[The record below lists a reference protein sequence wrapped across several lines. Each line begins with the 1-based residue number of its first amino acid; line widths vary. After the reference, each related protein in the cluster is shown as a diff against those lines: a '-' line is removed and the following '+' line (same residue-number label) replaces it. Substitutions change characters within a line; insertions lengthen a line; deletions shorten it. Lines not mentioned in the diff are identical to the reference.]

1 MSGLLSSLDSA
12 VQALNSQ
19 SYAISISGQNV
30 ANLDNPNYS
39 EESVVLGTESGGA
52 SGVTVQGV
60 TSSRNPLLDAQVAAQ
75 TSVAS
80 SLTTQQ
86 QYLQTAQSVLGEN
99 LKNTSSSSSST
110 STTTSTGTTGLSSDL
125 DNFFNAFG
133 SLAASPTSTA
143 EKQAVFQQG
152 SILTNAFQQTDANL
166 AQVQSNLTSQ
176 AQSSVTDANQQL
188 QTIASLNGQI
198 MAVGSSSPTT
208 TAQLCDEREAA
219 VEKLAA
225 DIPITTTAKP
235 NGSIQVSV
243 SDTSNHTVVLVSGNT
258 VTGPVAISGGAIT
271 GGASAS
277 TLQISSGSIYGALN
291 ARDGA
296 IQTLRTSLD
305 SLANQIVTSVNAAY
319 NPTSS
324 PTGNFF
330 NPSGT
335 TAATISLSG
344 SLSASNLSAGTG
356 AAGDNTT
363 ALAVAGVAN
372 QTFSTAGGDAI
383 NGTIDQY
390 YSGAV
395 TNLGQTLSN
404 VNNEV
409 TNQNALLGLITSQRD
424 SVSGV
429 SMDQEMGN
437 LMKYQSAYQASARV
451 FSTIDVLLNTLIT
464 GTGSP

>member
-1 MSGLLSSLDSA
+1 MSGLLSSLDSS

-19 SYAISISGQNV
+19 SYAISIAGQNV
-30 ANLDNPNYS
+30 ANLDNPNYAD
-39 EESVVLGTESGGA
+39 ESAVLGTVGGG
-52 SGVTVQGV
+52 SGVNVEGV
-60 TSSRNPLLDAQVAAQ
+60 TSSRNALLDAQVAAQ
-75 TSVAS
+75 TSIAS

-125 DNFFNAFG
+125 DAFFNTFG

-143 EKQAVFQQG
+143 EKQAVVQQG
-152 SILTNAFQQTDANL
+152 AILTNDFQQTDANL
-166 AQVQSNLTSQ
+166 AQVQSDLTSE

-198 MAVGSSSPTT
+198 MAMGATGAGS
-208 TAQLCDEREAA
+208 TAQLRDEREAA
-219 VEKLAA
+219 VEKLAV

-235 NGSIQVSV
+235 DGSIQVSV
-243 SDTSNHTVVLVSGNT
+243 SDTSHNAVVLVSGIT
-258 VTGPVAISGGAIT
+258 VTGPVAIS

-277 TLQISSGSIYGALN
+277 TLQISSGSIYGALD

-296 IQTLRTSLD
+296 IQTLRNSLD
-305 SLANQIVTSVNAAY
+305 SLASQIVTSVNAAY
-319 NPTSS
+319 NPTSAAG
-324 PTGNFF
+324 GNFF
-330 NPSGT
+330 NPAGT
-335 TAATISLSG
+335 TAATINLSS
-344 SLSASNLSAGTG
+344 SLSATNLTAGTG
-356 AAGDNTT
+356 AAGDNTI

-372 QTFSTAGGDAI
+372 QQFSTAGGDAI
-383 NGTIDQY
+383 DGTIDQY

-395 TNLGQTLSN
+395 TDLGQTLSN

-409 TNQNALLGLITSQRD
+409 TNQNALLNLVTSQRD

-451 FSTIDVLLNTLIT
+451 FSTIDVLLNTLINNT
-464 GTGSP
+464 GTP

>member
-1 MSGLLSSLDSA
+1 MSGLLSSLDSS

-19 SYAISISGQNV
+19 SYAISIAGQNV
-30 ANLDNPNYS
+30 ANLDNPNYAD
-39 EESVVLGTESGGA
+39 ESAVLGTVGGG
-52 SGVTVQGV
+52 SGVNVEGV
-60 TSSRNPLLDAQVAAQ
+60 TSSRNALLDAQVAAQ
-75 TSVAS
+75 TSIAS

-125 DNFFNAFG
+125 DAFFNTFG

-143 EKQAVFQQG
+143 EKQAVVQQG
-152 SILTNAFQQTDANL
+152 AILTNDFQQTDANL
-166 AQVQSNLTSQ
+166 AQVQSDLTSE

-198 MAVGSSSPTT
+198 MAMGATGAGS
-208 TAQLCDEREAA
+208 TAQLRDEREAA
-219 VEKLAA
+219 VEKLAV

-235 NGSIQVSV
+235 DGSIQVSV
-243 SDTSNHTVVLVSGNT
+243 SDTSHNAVVLVSGIT
-258 VTGPVAISGGAIT
+258 VTGPVAISGGTIS

-277 TLQISSGSIYGALN
+277 TLQISSGSIYGALD

-296 IQTLRTSLD
+296 IQTLRNSLD
-305 SLANQIVTSVNAAY
+305 SLASQIVTSVNAAY
-319 NPTSS
+319 NPTSAAG
-324 PTGNFF
+324 GNFF
-330 NPSGT
+330 NPAGT
-335 TAATISLSG
+335 TAATINLSS
-344 SLSASNLSAGTG
+344 SLSATNLTAGTG
-356 AAGDNTT
+356 AAGDNTI

-372 QTFSTAGGDAI
+372 QQFSTAGGDAI
-383 NGTIDQY
+383 DGTIDQY

-395 TNLGQTLSN
+395 TDLGQTLSN

-409 TNQNALLGLITSQRD
+409 TNQNALLNLVTSQRD

-451 FSTIDVLLNTLIT
+451 FSTIDVLLNTLINNT
-464 GTGSP
+464 GTP